1 MRATYWCSGCLL
13 TLALGVTGCSQTASM
28 SYASVRLPKADRREA
43 LDLAV
48 TVVRARG
55 YRIAEYD
62 AEMFQA
68 QTAPL
73 ESTMRG
79 GSRRLSD
86 AALKL
91 PTRVR
96 RIVRL
101 YVRKTDTGAT
111 VMCNVQLQRADTA
124 RRAAFDQQ
132 GQYSDVPRDTPI
144 DRGEGLTRS
153 QLTHWTDIG
162 RDRDVERQIRQEVRQ
177 RFVERE
183 SAPPPAQ

>member
-13 TLALGVTGCSQTASM
+13 ALALGVTGCSQTASM
-28 SYASVRLPKADRREA
+28 SFASVRLANADRLEA
-43 LDLAV
+43 LNLAV
-48 TVVRARG
+48 AVVRAQG

-68 QTAPL
+68 QAGPL

-79 GSRRLSD
+79 GSGRLSD
-86 AALKL
+86 AALKM

-101 YVRKTDTGAT
+101 YARKTDTGAT

-124 RRAAFDQQ
+124 RRSVFNQQ
-132 GQYSDVPRDTPI
+132 DQYSDVPHDTPI
-144 DRGEGLTRS
+144 DRGEGLTKS
-153 QLTHWTDIG
+153 QLSHWTDLG
-162 RDRDVERQIRQEVRQ
+162 RDRGVERQILQEVRQ

-183 SAPPPAQ
+183 NAPPPAQ